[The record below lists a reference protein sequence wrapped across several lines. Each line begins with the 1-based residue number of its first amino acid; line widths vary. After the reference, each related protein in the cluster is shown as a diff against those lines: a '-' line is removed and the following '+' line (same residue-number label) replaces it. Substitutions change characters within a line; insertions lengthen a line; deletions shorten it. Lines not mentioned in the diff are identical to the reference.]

1 MIKDF
6 IQSYVQKIAL
16 KPERIEVKEVIDLAH
31 KMRNITIYADNADV
45 GRLIGKQG
53 KMISSIKTLVSAYKA
68 KDGMSCKIVVEA
80 K

>member
-45 GRLIGKQG
+45 GRLIGKNG
-53 KMISSIKTLVSAYKA
+53 KMISSIKTLISACKA
-68 KDGMSCKIVVEA
+68 KDGLTCKIVVKA

>member
-53 KMISSIKTLVSAYKA
+53 KMISSIKTLVSACKA
-68 KDGMSCKIVVEA
+68 KDGMSYKIVVEA

>member
-53 KMISSIKTLVSAYKA
+53 KMISSIKTLVSACKA

>member
-6 IQSYVQKIAL
+6 IQSYAQKIAL
-16 KPERIEVKEVIDLAH
+16 NPKQIMVEESIDKEH
-31 KMRNITIYADNADV
+31 KIRNITIYASSADV

-53 KMISSIKTLVSAYKA
+53 KMISSIKTLVSACKA

-80 K
+80 I